1 MIAFEATRPSL
12 FYQPYIFLLIFAFFA
27 YAIFLLANCVIDII
41 KTYKTEKRIKIK
53 DYILPLIF
61 SGGLLL
67 AFTYTGIMYFS
78 TNVAYIEI
86 YEKYK
91 SGEYEI
97 VEGTVENSIIF
108 RGVKVSRGTCVKNS
122 IIMQDCEI
130 GENVV
135 INCSV
140 LDKNVVVRDCR
151 VLSGHETKPY
161 FAEKG
166 IMI

>member
-1 MIAFEATRPSL
+1 MDILGKKPNFDLYDRKFRIFYRHNAFPPHRVAVGAEVKNSMLTEG
-12 FYQPYIFLLIFAFFA
+12 
-27 YAIFLLANCVIDII
+27 CVI
-41 KTYKTEKRIKIK
+41 
-53 DYILPLIF
+53 
-61 SGGLLL
+61 
-67 AFTYTGIMYFS
+67 
-78 TNVAYIEI
+78 
-86 YEKYK
+86 
-91 SGEYEI
+91 
-97 VEGTVENSIIF
+97 EGTVENSIIF